1 MRADNFFKTRIMA
14 NENEVKEFEFVI
26 PANFSQQ
33 NRILGFRKR
42 NLAEAAVAMLLVV
55 GIVMLIPFVFKVKLI
70 VAIVLTFVTGICFAI
85 GVKNRSVTQW
95 LIDYIHYKASGRKYH
110 LRTVKD
116 KKKARTDASDEYGQR
131 LSYAEIVLNTLKKTI
146 QEGDK
151 DGIKKLFKEVKGK
164 IIARFRKEDGEE

>member
-1 MRADNFFKTRIMA
+1 MA
-14 NENEVKEFEFVI
+14 NENEVREFEFVI

-42 NLAEAAVAMLLVV
+42 NLAEAAVAMLLVA
-55 GIVMLIPFVFKVKLI
+55 GLVMLVPFVFKVKLI
-70 VAIVLTFVTGICFAI
+70 VLIVLTLVTGICFAI
-85 GVKNRSVTQW
+85 GIMNRSVTEW

-116 KKKARTDASDEYGQR
+116 KKKAKTDVSDEYGQR
-131 LSYAEIVLNTLKKTI
+131 LSYAEILLKTVKKTI

-151 DGIKKLFKEVKGK
+151 DGIKKLFGEVKGK
-164 IIARFRKEDGEE
+164 VIARFRKDDAEE